1 MNRIETINIDDELE
15 NEGAV
20 EDDEADDDI
29 EETRVNSLSAGVK
42 KNVST
47 HQANGTPESS
57 STSDENDHNTILRN
71 SLLKD
76 ISRLKKKMVY
86 KREEPYLT
94 NLLVDYSSDEDDD

>member
-1 MNRIETINIDDELE
+1 MNWKMKVLLKMMKQTMILRKRGSILFSGGKE
-15 NEGAV
+15 
-20 EDDEADDDI
+20 
-29 EETRVNSLSAGVK
+29 
-42 KNVST
+42 NVST